1 MSRLAIPLVWVP
13 GAGGTG
19 REGAPTRRERR
30 ASSARAPSLAE
41 EDRRYPYP
49 LSVSGRRRAGRASRV
64 GVRESLG
71 RQEAAEVPGARGRGL
86 WRDRKKSRH
95 RCPMVARKRH
105 RLSSRSAGELLQ
117 RD

>member
-30 ASSARAPSLAE
+30 ASSARAPGL

-64 GVRESLG
+64 RVRESLG
-71 RQEAAEVPGARGRGL
+71 RQEAAVGPGARGRGL